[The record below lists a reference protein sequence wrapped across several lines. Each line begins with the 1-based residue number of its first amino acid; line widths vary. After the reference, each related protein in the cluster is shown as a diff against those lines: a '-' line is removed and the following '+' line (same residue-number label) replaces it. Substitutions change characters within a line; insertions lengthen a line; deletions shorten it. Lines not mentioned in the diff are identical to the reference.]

1 MPIGTICTH
10 INLCAKLSRT
20 CKNVA
25 CSLQIISF
33 CLYTKSARRA
43 RLHTA
48 TLKTCYISIT
58 QIISI
63 CAHTAPLSIFAHT
76 AHGRQ
81 ILAKFCNLK
90 TTYNAR
96 NYVGCFLLCAK
107 VQKVQSKFIPCALA
121 QSLSHSANAC
131 ALLECIN
138 KSNLLRR
145 LLLIQSIGIKNAL
158 CVSLLIPCALCAF
171 L

>member
-1 MPIGTICTH
+1 LLSAN
-10 INLCAKLSRT
+10 NLFLFIHEKRT
-20 CKNVA
+20 PR
-25 CSLQIISF
+25 Q
-33 CLYTKSARRA
+33 
-43 RLHTA
+43 TA
-48 TLKTCYISIT
+48 HGYVKTCCISIT

-96 NYVGCFLLCAK
+96 NFFGCFLLCAK
-107 VQKVQSKFIPCALA
+107 VQKAQSKFIPCALA

-131 ALLECIN
+131 ALLDVSIYQS
-138 KSNLLRR
+138 KLRR
-145 LLLIQSIGIKNAL
+145 LHTFQGIGIKNAL
-158 CVSLLIPCALCAF
+158 CVYSFNTLRPLRFSLNFCALCAP
-171 L
+171 